1 MSSGYRQQTYHFQ
14 HMTYIKYIMWTLLLK
29 LQAMYENP
37 FRFYFD
43 VVAALSAGCYDWDK
57 PERRP
62 GLLLWLVLDPA
73 RGRRQ
78 CIKYVKGLQPTSCV
92 ALVMG
97 ERKSNKTFCCSW
109 STLIIMVT
117 NNISPLV
124 LAWVD
129 LCSLQVYVGL
139 LQFCYMIAVV
149 RKIQEFEAPYIT
161 LKQLEGTYRVA
172 VRKT

>member
-1 MSSGYRQQTYHFQ
+1 
-14 HMTYIKYIMWTLLLK
+14 
-29 LQAMYENP
+29 
-37 FRFYFD
+37 
-43 VVAALSAGCYDWDK
+43 
-57 PERRP
+57 
-62 GLLLWLVLDPA
+62 
-73 RGRRQ
+73 
-78 CIKYVKGLQPTSCV
+78 
-92 ALVMG
+92 
-97 ERKSNKTFCCSW
+97 
-109 STLIIMVT
+109 MVT